1 VACRLG
7 LKFVRGLRT
16 EAGERMAAERAAGGP
31 YASPEDLARR
41 CALREDEL
49 AVLAAVGALGSLRA
63 EGLSRR
69 EALWQVAR
77 VARPA
82 GPLYAGE
89 EDGGASPLP
98 EMTAAEETVADFLGT
113 SLTAGVHPMAHVRR
127 TLQKQGVVRTA
138 DLARFPQGARL
149 KTAGSVIVRQRPGTA
164 KGVLFVTV
172 EDESGMTQAMV
183 SPALFQEHRALV
195 AGSPGLVIEGTVEKR
210 DGSISLKAER
220 FWPLPKVE
228 AADSHDFH

>member
-1 VACRLG
+1 
-7 LKFVRGLRT
+7 
-16 EAGERMAAERAAGGP
+16 MAAERAAGGP

-210 DGSISLKAER
+210 DGSVSLKAER

-228 AADSHDFH
+228 AAESHDFH